1 MKKLKALIVA
11 ILCIAA
17 FAMFGCAKQA
27 TKVTLTLNARTL
39 TLETGES
46 RQLVATCS
54 DKSASLVWTS
64 SDSAVAEVDNVGNVL
79 AKSEG
84 VATVTV
90 AAGNVKATCSVTVNK
105 AKDTRPVLL
114 SVTINGEEAQSVK
127 LFVGLT
133 ATIEAKLE
141 RGGAAVDATFTY
153 TSSDNAV
160 ATVSSGVI
168 TAVKKGTANIAYSA
182 NFEGNDYSGTI
193 PVTVNDD
200 VLVEIAPTSAD
211 ICATV
216 GDNDYENTVTL
227 TPTVTVNGEAQNI
240 ALVWTSE
247 DDSVATV
254 ENGVVTG
261 HKKGQVK
268 ITAKA
273 TVNGSE
279 YTGYTVVTVH
289 AKKIDLTENALVN
302 RYDAVDGYAALDITV
317 DGEILEI
324 TLTGTNATYKTDDGL
339 SINVTDVKSGYYNLS
354 VYTDV
359 CEYKGQLV
367 LADFVIKTAAQLDN
381 WPSYIRPEGWG
392 LDKASSY
399 NKFVVLGADID
410 YGGANYMNE
419 LGVYGSFTV
428 NGRYPKVI
436 EAGKK
441 VADGKADNANAV
453 KAGYDARFYGIFDGL
468 GHTIS
473 NIGFDQQRSGLFG
486 EYMHGTVKN
495 LSVVGVDIRR
505 TNFVGAISG
514 RFYGVAEN
522 VFVEGKISK
531 NVNAYSGLFSG
542 NLEGSA
548 KLTNVVCILTAGR
561 DALEANDT
569 IAIIGNGD
577 NLVAENYVNV
587 VGIGYG
593 QDAVRTLT
601 SKETFIAGYA
611 SVNDYLKDNDTSFA
625 TGYWTKAHGM
635 PVFSSAIGKFKADEF
650 YAKADGVEATE
661 ISVGSTFEIAARD
674 IAMALA
680 TRSNATGYYKFTAEI
695 EGVGELEKSGDNAF
709 ILPATVTAGAEILV
723 TATSLLDGSHVT
735 INLTA
740 AERVVDLSDGGKNIQ
755 AYFSYADASQ
765 PFALTGV
772 EGEVTAVK
780 YNGAEITF
788 TAGENA
794 LTIATSALT
803 FAAADYA
810 AGKTVTLDVVT
821 EGYTYKCA
829 VMLCSFAIRTADDLK
844 IWPSK
849 IRPANW
855 NPAGSNSYNGY
866 VVLANDIAYN
876 AKYEYNE
883 LVNGSK
889 ITDANA
895 YLGSS
900 LAGTIS
906 GLTTAYDAR
915 FYGTFDG
922 RGHTITNIIIGA
934 QHGGLFGSY
943 FQGNIKNL
951 AIKALSVNNNWTA
964 AFAYRNYSA
973 GVLENIYVE
982 GRCYSTLTREYGMLF
997 GLNYDARTKFK
1008 NVVVVQTN
1016 TDGNSL
1022 VTPNGF
1028 GVMGKFAIT
1037 NDKLTSSNYTNCIT
1051 IGALSFITD
1060 STGADYIAGYA
1071 DAAAFKAAGVDTSAF
1086 DKSLWDLSGD
1096 YPVFKTAK

>member
-1 MKKLKALIVA
+1 MTAFNEVKKN
-11 ILCIAA
+11 
-17 FAMFGCAKQA
+17 FGFGCMRLPMKGDEVDYEETKKMIDTFIESGFNYFDTAHGYLDGKSEIALAECLVKRYPRDKYVLAEKLTGNFFKTAEDVKPFFESQLKILGVDYFDFYLMHSQTADGFKKFKSCRAYEQA
-27 TKVTLTLNARTL
+27 FELKKEGKIRHVGL
-39 TLETGES
+39 S
-46 RQLVATCS
+46 FH
-54 DKSASLVWTS
+54 DK
-64 SDSAVAEVDNVGNVL
+64 AEVLDEILTEYPEAEFVQIQLNYVDVDDPAVQSRKCYEVCRKHGKPIVIMEPVKGGNL
-79 AKSEG
+79 
-84 VATVTV
+84 
-90 AAGNVKATCSVTVNK
+90 VNL
-105 AKDTRPVLL
+105 PE
-114 SVTINGEEAQSVK
+114 S
-127 LFVGLT
+127 
-133 ATIEAKLE
+133 
-141 RGGAAVDATFTY
+141 
-153 TSSDNAV
+153 
-160 ATVSSGVI
+160 
-168 TAVKKGTANIAYSA
+168 
-182 NFEGNDYSGTI
+182 
-193 PVTVNDD
+193 
-200 VLVEIAPTSAD
+200 
-211 ICATV
+211 
-216 GDNDYENTVTL
+216 
-227 TPTVTVNGEAQNI
+227 
-240 ALVWTSE
+240 
-247 DDSVATV
+247 
-254 ENGVVTG
+254 
-261 HKKGQVK
+261 
-268 ITAKA
+268 
-273 TVNGSE
+273 
-279 YTGYTVVTVH
+279 
-289 AKKIDLTENALVN
+289 AKKILEDLHGGSAASYAI
-302 RYDAVDGYAALDITV
+302 RYAAGF
-317 DGEILEI
+317 DGVFMVLSGMSNLEQM
-324 TLTGTNATYKTDDGL
+324 KD
-339 SINVTDVKSGYYNLS
+339 NLS
-354 VYTDV
+354 FMKNFRPLDET
-359 CEYKGQLV
+359 E
-367 LADFVIKTAAQLDN
+367 AA
-381 WPSYIRPEGWG
+381 
-392 LDKASSY
+392 A
-399 NKFVVLGADID
+399 V
-410 YGGANYMNE
+410 
-419 LGVYGSFTV
+419 
-428 NGRYPKVI
+428 
-436 EAGKK
+436 KK

-473 NIGFDQQRSGLFG
+473 NIGFAQQRSGLFG

-635 PVFSSAIGKFKADEF
+635 PIFASAIGKFKADEF

-661 ISVGSTFEIAARD
+661 IYVGSTFEIAARD

-709 ILPATVTAGAEILV
+709 ILPATVTAGAQIVV

-780 YNGAEITF
+780 YNGAELTF